1 MKKIYSGK
9 ISHTFSK
16 KLFLYFRKN
25 IFYVFQVQARK
36 NKQDPAKEKFL
47 YFRKWNF
54 FAPLPLPPKKNY
66 FILTL
71 DKTPLA

>member
-36 NKQDPAKEKFL
+36 NEQDPAKEKFI

-54 FAPLPLPPKKNY
+54 FDPLPLPPPKKT
-66 FILTL
+66 ILYSL
-71 DKTPLA
+71 SIKLP